1 MSRIAKTYSSSTGND
16 GHSIPLTKRRAAQRP
31 SIVEPPDLSEVR
43 KSSIRVGCTNVF
55 LYLNKF
61 LCSSQVKGVEYQMLP
76 VEIEKDA
83 EIGLVLGQIDDE
95 RYVFID
101 EVLPNGMIDMHGVL
115 KEGDYLI
122 QAGSYCLVEIDITT
136 ALVLVERAYEE
147 GRKTVSFVA
156 ARSQK
161 PNTSSNG
168 VEKKVSN
175 NRNAT
180 SYHAPRKGSRAQSF
194 VEYENNEEE
203 EGDEDNNLNGSP
215 NKNGEDDT
223 RF

>member
-1 MSRIAKTYSSSTGND
+1 MSRNARTYPSSPGNGD
-16 GHSIPLTKRRAAQRP
+16 HSIPLKNRRVAQRP
-31 SIVEPPDLSEVR
+31 SIVEPPDLAEVR
-43 KSSIRVGCTNVF
+43 KSSI
-55 LYLNKF
+55 K
-61 LCSSQVKGVEYQMLP
+61 VKGVEYQLLP

-83 EIGLVLGQIDDE
+83 EIGLVLGQVDDE
-95 RYVFID
+95 PYIFID

-122 QAGSYCLVEIDITT
+122 QAGSYSLIDIDITT
-136 ALVLVERAYEE
+136 ALVLVERAYED

-161 PNTSSNG
+161 PNNTSSNG

-175 NRNAT
+175 NRNAAT
-180 SYHAPRKGSRAQSF
+180 YDAPRKVSRAQSF

-203 EGDEDNNLNGSP
+203 ERDDDNNPNGLP
-215 NKNGEDDT
+215 NKDGEDDT